1 MEIIIFHVRMHVWNH
16 NDNDITMQSWPLHL
30 RMIKEADKDFKY
42 NYLPNTSE
50 TPAPKILC
58 NKSLNG
64 IVKAA
69 ECTS

>member
-1 MEIIIFHVRMHVWNH
+1 MTLPCKVDPFTI
-16 NDNDITMQSWPLHL
+16 

-69 ECTS
+69 ECTR